1 MSLSGIESGRAEKAF
16 KFVSEVAKKND
27 IKDDYRAHIKNFP
40 MMIKTNGLGATLAF
54 AYSKKTS
61 DYIVI
66 LEQISEWL
74 SEKGYIESKIKKDYT
89 KMIED
94 IISKNSSDYRATT
107 IEVMSLLSWLKRFS
121 TGMIE
126 AKNNDK

>member
-1 MSLSGIESGRAEKAF
+1 MSLSGIESGRAEQAF
-16 KFVSEVAKKND
+16 KYVSEVVKNEKIKK
-27 IKDDYRAHIKNFP
+27 DYKSHIKSFP

-54 AYSKKTS
+54 AYSKKTD

-66 LEQISEWL
+66 LKQISEWL
-74 SEKGYIESKIKKDYT
+74 SLKEYIKSDIKEDYK

-94 IISKNSSDYRATT
+94 IISKKSSEYRATT

-121 TGMIE
+121 EGMIE
-126 AKNNDK
+126 DKK